1 MNKQSQSK
9 YKRNEKWADTAESI
23 AALWAELKD
32 GDYIEVRLVL
42 VHNPVWMRRIR
53 DQAASTPIEADGEQV
68 FAKLCVLASREGGST
83 TERNLKNGLGTKGW
97 GALDARLKSRDGKAT
112 SRLEIALNEL
122 EKAGRIERRRV
133 RNGNR
138 VFPIAGGAA

>member
-53 DQAASTPIEADGEQV
+53 DQAASTPIEADGEQEV
-68 FAKLCVLASREGGST
+68 RIGDDDYGDCEYLITIKPDGTGKIGDEDISRKDLLALYNAIGESIEG
-83 TERNLKNGLGTKGW
+83 
-97 GALDARLKSRDGKAT
+97 
-112 SRLEIALNEL
+112 
-122 EKAGRIERRRV
+122 
-133 RNGNR
+133 
-138 VFPIAGGAA
+138 